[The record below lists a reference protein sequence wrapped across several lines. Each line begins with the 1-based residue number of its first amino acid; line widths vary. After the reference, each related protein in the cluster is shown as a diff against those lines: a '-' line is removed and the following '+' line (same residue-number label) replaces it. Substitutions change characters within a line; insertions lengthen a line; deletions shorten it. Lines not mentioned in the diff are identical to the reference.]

1 MKCPICGR
9 ELRIQE
15 ERVRTNELG
24 EPVYEEF
31 GVCQKCKKKWN
42 LDKARREK
50 IRASY
55 TKPSQATPESEN
67 SEPEE
72 IFEDWKEQ
80 KEIPP
85 QKNKLA
91 VGVLIALAVFFIV
104 GAIFVW
110 KYANQSAPKV
120 NQETQVSTDDTG
132 DIHLKT
138 NNFMVKYSSHEVGTD
153 AKGNQ
158 CLFVY
163 YEFANTGK
171 EKLVPRAALLVQATQ
186 NDTECAEAVITDSK
200 EEIDNYVKEVEPG
213 KTLKVGQA
221 FVIGDR
227 TDVILK
233 LSAMTSMNQKSD
245 EQTISLQ

>member
-1 MKCPICGR
+1 M
-9 ELRIQE
+9 
-15 ERVRTNELG
+15 
-24 EPVYEEF
+24 
-31 GVCQKCKKKWN
+31 
-42 LDKARREK
+42 
-50 IRASY
+50 
-55 TKPSQATPESEN
+55 
-67 SEPEE
+67 
-72 IFEDWKEQ
+72 
-80 KEIPP
+80 
-85 QKNKLA
+85 
-91 VGVLIALAVFFIV
+91 LIALAVFFIV